1 MDWPWDSQCR
11 QISSSETKGDTW
23 AAEKRVEGTISQIKQ
38 KKRSDIDR
46 HREGNKNKKRDNET
60 CMKNLNHGG
69 IQGLVK
75 AHCSSS
81 AVCAHASEDAVS
93 CMEWTLRSFSS
104 KLLPHHA
111 TKTVNS
117 NTLAILTHA
126 STRPC
131 LTQHHCSEHMDLC
144 CKLLTNWEVRAAAL
158 HYLLLSHLL
167 WNNLWPPKQTPSP
180 PDSEL
185 HSHRSKCQNL

>member
-23 AAEKRVEGTISQIKQ
+23 AAGKRVEGTISQIKQ

-60 CMKNLNHGG
+60 HVQNLNHGG
-69 IQGLVK
+69 RQGLVK

-81 AVCAHASEDAVS
+81 AVCAHASENAVF

-117 NTLAILTHA
+117 HTGNPNT
-126 STRPC
+126 C
-131 LTQHHCSEHMDLC
+131 HHETMSCTKSLFRAHGSMLQ
-144 CKLLTNWEVRAAAL
+144 LLPNWEVKAAVL
-158 HYLLLSHLL
+158 HYLLLSHPL
-167 WNNLWPPKQTPSP
+167 WNNLWPPKQTLSP
-180 PDSEL
+180 LDSEL
-185 HSHRSKCQNL
+185 YSQRNKC

>member
-11 QISSSETKGDTW
+11 QISSSETKEDTW
-23 AAEKRVEGTISQIKQ
+23 AAEKGVEGTISQIKQ

-46 HREGNKNKKRDNET
+46 HREENKNKKRDNET

-69 IQGLVK
+69 RQGLVK

-81 AVCAHASEDAVS
+81 AVCAHASEHAVS
-93 CMEWTLRSFSS
+93 CMEWAPRSFSS

-117 NTLAILTHA
+117 NTLAILTHCQHE
-126 STRPC
+126 TMPC
-131 LTQHHCSEHMDLC
+131 TKSLFRAHGSMLQ
-144 CKLLTNWEVRAAAL
+144 LLPNWEVKAAVL
-158 HYLLLSHLL
+158 HYLLLSHPL
-167 WNNLWPPKQTPSP
+167 WNNLWPPKQTLSP
-180 PDSEL
+180 LDSEL
-185 HSHRSKCQNL
+185 YSQRSKC